1 MIEHVYRRAARA
13 TSLDGVLVATDDERI
28 VRAVEAFGGVV
39 CLTSPAHASGTDR
52 LAEIARDVPAA
63 LLVNI
68 QGDEPFLDPAVI
80 DLTVGALR
88 ADADIAMGT
97 VARRL
102 RDASELINPNM
113 VKVVRAASGTAL
125 YCSRAAIPYT
135 GDQSTSHALV
145 HIGLYVYRRETLLRL
160 ASLPRGPLERAESL
174 EQLRAL
180 EHGIRIQVV
189 ETAYESVE
197 VNTPNDLERA
207 RARAAQPA
215 EDTGESAYTGKAGTR

>member
-1 MIEHVYRRAARA
+1 MIERVYRRAARA

-28 VRAVEAFGGVV
+28 VRAVEAFDGVV

-52 LAEIARDVPAA
+52 LAEIARDVPAS

-68 QGDEPFLDPAVI
+68 QGDEPFLDPSVI
-80 DLTVGALR
+80 DVVVAALQ
-88 ADADIAMGT
+88 ADADIDMGT
-97 VARRL
+97 AARRL
-102 RDASELINPNM
+102 RDAGELANPNM
-113 VKVVRAASGTAL
+113 VKVVRAASGSAL
-125 YCSRAAIPYT
+125 YFSRAAIPYT
-135 GDQSTSHALV
+135 GDPSISHALV

-160 ASLPRGPLERAESL
+160 AGLPRGPLERAESL

-197 VNTPNDLERA
+197 VNTPHDLERA
-207 RARAAQPA
+207 RAHAAAHTQ
-215 EDTGESAYTGKAGTR
+215 DTGQTADTENVGMR